1 MNGAFEALPP
11 LKSWLASLI
20 AGQQKGFKRKEQPV
34 R

>member
-1 MNGAFEALPP
+1 MNGAFEGPSATEE
-11 LKSWLASLI
+11 LARILI